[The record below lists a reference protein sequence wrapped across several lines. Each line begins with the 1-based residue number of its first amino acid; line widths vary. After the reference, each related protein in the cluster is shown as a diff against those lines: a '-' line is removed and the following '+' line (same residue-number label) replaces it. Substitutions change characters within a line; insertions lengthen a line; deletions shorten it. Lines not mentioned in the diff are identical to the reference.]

1 MWNRSWLSIGIWVI
15 LASYWIAL
23 FIATHVPM
31 EMVLLP
37 GGVSDLVPHFIT
49 YAVLAVLFGVALQ
62 VTARQVNGRH
72 FVAAWVLLVVY
83 GAIDEVTQPLVG
95 RQASLLDWLADA
107 AGVAVGPMAVF
118 LWHRWRN
125 VASLN

>member
-37 GGVSDLVPHFIT
+37 GGVPDLIPHFIT
-49 YAVLAVLFGVALQ
+49 YAVLAVLFATALL
-62 VTARQVNGRH
+62 VTARRLNGRH
-72 FVAAWVLLVVY
+72 FVAAWILIAVY

-107 AGVAVGPMAVF
+107 AGAAVGLMAVF
-118 LWHRWRN
+118 LWHRWRK